1 MPTAKAEELEAIA
14 ATIRAKLFIDAPIA
28 LAAR

>member
-1 MPTAKAEELEAIA
+1 MPTAKAEELQAIA
-14 ATIRAKLFIDAPIA
+14 ATIRANRFIDAPVA